1 MVLTLT
7 LQMGK
12 QGPEMLGVA
21 AWRSHS
27 KSGVE
32 PFRPGYTVP
41 AVLLGCG
48 CSPRQEL
55 GWWGPHGVRVT
66 LFSPMQA
73 LSQPPDP
80 PFNRPWA

>member
-12 QGPEMLGVA
+12 QGPEMLGDCL
-21 AWRSHS
+21 RSHS

-41 AVLLGCG
+41 AVLLGCV

-55 GWWGPHGVRVT
+55 GWWRPH
-66 LFSPMQA
+66 MA
-73 LSQPPDP
+73 
-80 PFNRPWA
+80 